1 MLCTICYLVSLTIRL
16 VCCALFV
23 FYFDY
28 NVGLFCS
35 ISSFNLNYYVG
46 ILCTICFLISLTIT
60 LVCCALFVFLFF

>member
-28 NVGLFCS
+28 NVSLFCS
-35 ISSFNLNYYVG
+35 I
-46 ILCTICFLISLTIT
+46 CFLL
-60 LVCCALFVFLFF
+60 